1 MARSLTLKRFRPY
14 VYRVNSC
21 TCAYVDNILEHSV
34 TLESP
39 LIDTSVCCSLY
50 VCVCVVRGDQTTA
63 IVLAVLLATKPRIA
77 QLMGSMT
84 EVLWLCLAGER
95 VFFSLFQDAQINSV
109 AHWTFCCMDIEVS
122 VPVDRVARVWCW
134 LFLLVSSLRICGDLS
149 PPPMRLNGIYREY
162 ICTSN

>member
-50 VCVCVVRGDQTTA
+50 VCVCVVRGDHTTA
-63 IVLAVLLATKPRIA
+63 IVLAMLLATKPRIA

-95 VFFSLFQDAQINSV
+95 VFFFLFSKMPRSTLWPTEPSV
-109 AHWTFCCMDIEVS
+109 AWTLRSLSQWIEW
-122 VPVDRVARVWCW
+122 PGCDVDS
-134 LFLLVSSLRICGDLS
+134 FF
-149 PPPMRLNGIYREY
+149 
-162 ICTSN
+162 